1 MMSRWGQLKGG
12 DTVGRWGE
20 GAGWLAV
27 PGRSH
32 LTEISYI
39 CVLLTVLVIPCCSF
53 ITSVDNNSAIMSDSF
68 LTSLC

>member
-12 DTVGRWGE
+12 DTVGRRGE
-20 GAGWLAV
+20 GAGGLAV

-39 CVLLTVLVIPCCSF
+39 CVLTVLVIPCCSF
-53 ITSVDNNSAIMSDSF
+53 ITSVDNNSAIMSDIL